1 MFLLLFVSNFIT
13 IPSFWSYCCQ
23 EDPDRQDGGMK
34 REDPD
39 SKAEL
44 DFRVVCFMNLGTKD
58 SILDGLNF
66 CEGKVERKSEH
77 FPGS

>member
-1 MFLLLFVSNFIT
+1 
-13 IPSFWSYCCQ
+13 
-23 EDPDRQDGGMK
+23 MK